1 MKKILFIVVA
11 IFTML
16 FTALFTSCEKEDVG
30 GTATQAMA
38 GDWVITFSNGSQSIT
53 SGHSLTFNTSANLP
67 TEIWVSNGSK
77 GLNFKVK
84 TSCDLASMTFQTD
97 GWAENVAASGKA
109 RISNGKITPNGVTLP
124 SGRVVD
130 GISYD
135 VELDTDPGV
144 VWHAEGRRYT
154 GFAEDN

>member
-1 MKKILFIVVA
+1 MKKILFIAVA
-11 IFTML
+11 LISFV
-16 FTALFTSCEKEDVG
+16 FTSCEKADVG

-38 GDWVITFSNGSQSIT
+38 GDWVITYSNGTDSYSVT
-53 SGHSLTFNTSANLP
+53 HALTFNTSANVP
-67 TEIWVSNGSK
+67 NEIWVSDEGK
-77 GLNFKVK
+77 FWDFKVK
-84 TSCDLASMTFQTD
+84 ANCDLATMTFQTN
-97 GWAENVAASGKA
+97 GWVANEAYDCKVQ
-109 RISNGKITPNGVTLP
+109 ITNGKITPNGVTLP

-135 VELDTDPGV
+135 VQFDDDDTGA